1 MDSTL
6 TITLFVAGTI
16 LTVFGFF
23 LKTAYND
30 ARKDLDLLFENDH
43 KRSEELGKLKGKI
56 ELVEQEARLKYQ
68 AIQEQTQLEIKNLAR
83 SVGDL
88 TDTVKQLITKGVFGQ
103 LGDYGPIGLAVLAL
117 GYVAW
122 IFIKRHLAEKDR
134 LKEELLADKKKKRTS
149 KSK

>member
-1 MDSTL
+1 MDNTTL
-6 TITLFVAGTI
+6 TIALFVAGTV

-30 ARKDLDLLFENDH
+30 ARRDIDLLFENDH
-43 KRSEELGKLKGKI
+43 KRAEELGKLKGKI

-88 TDTVKQLITKGVFGQ
+88 TDTVKQLITK
-103 LGDYGPIGLAVLAL
+103 
-117 GYVAW
+117 
-122 IFIKRHLAEKDR
+122 K
-134 LKEELLADKKKKRTS
+134 
-149 KSK
+149 